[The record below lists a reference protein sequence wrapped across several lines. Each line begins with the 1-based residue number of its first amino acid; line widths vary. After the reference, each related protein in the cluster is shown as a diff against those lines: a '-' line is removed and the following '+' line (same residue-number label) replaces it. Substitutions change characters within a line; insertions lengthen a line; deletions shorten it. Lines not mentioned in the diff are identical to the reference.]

1 MKDMDL
7 ALMAG
12 VVQASSAARMFG
24 ANIKPKEDAKPSPEK
39 DKRAKAKAARKSN
52 RRRMKSAK

>member
-12 VVQASSAARMFG
+12 IVQASSAARMFG
-24 ANIKPKEDAKPSPEK
+24 ANVEPKQAAKQSPKK
-39 DKRAKAKAARKSN
+39 DKRAKAKAARKAN
-52 RRRMKSAK
+52 LRRKKRNK

>member
-12 VVQASSAARMFG
+12 IVQASSAARMFG
-24 ANIKPKEDAKPSPEK
+24 THVEPKENAKPPPKK
-39 DKRAKAKAARKSN
+39 DKREKAKAARKAN
-52 RRRMKSAK
+52 LRRKKRNK